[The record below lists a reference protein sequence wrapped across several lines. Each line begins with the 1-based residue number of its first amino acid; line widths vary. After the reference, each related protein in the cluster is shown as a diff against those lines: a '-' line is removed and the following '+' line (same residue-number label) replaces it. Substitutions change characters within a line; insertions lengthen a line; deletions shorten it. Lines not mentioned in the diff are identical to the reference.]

1 MKDMP
6 ANRTVLALPGDGI
19 GPEVFKQVTRVI
31 DWFDKRR
38 AVRFDIKTELVG
50 GASLDKHGE
59 PITHAVMPAA
69 MTTHAV
75 LFGSVG
81 GPKRDKPAFRQ
92 KPAQCLLPLRK
103 EMGLFANL
111 HAAVVY

>member
-50 GASLDKHGE
+50 GASLHKHGE
-59 PITHAVMPAA
+59 PSTHAGMQAA
-69 MTTHAV
+69 MTPDAV
-75 LFGSVG
+75 PFGSGG
-81 GPKRDKPAFRQ
+81 GPKWDNLEFRKQ
-92 KPAQCLLPLRK
+92 PEPGLLRLRK
-103 EMGLFANL
+103 EIGLFA
-111 HAAVVY
+111 HRTP